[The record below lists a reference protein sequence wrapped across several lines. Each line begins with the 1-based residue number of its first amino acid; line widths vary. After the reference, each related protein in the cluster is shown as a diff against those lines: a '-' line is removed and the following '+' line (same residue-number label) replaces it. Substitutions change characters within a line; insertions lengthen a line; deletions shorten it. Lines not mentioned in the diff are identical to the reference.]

1 MYVSFQYVGGLMME
15 YISMQLAE
23 RMCKSN
29 VINEDDKKYY
39 AYSIQLLLE

>member
-1 MYVSFQYVGGLMME
+1 MME

-29 VINEDDKKYY
+29 VINEDDVS
-39 AYSIQLLLE
+39 AQRF